1 MMVLSKIARPLA
13 TAYTTREKYGI
24 LSREFLRIWALR
36 SAPLSMMAQMRTV
49 FVYDPDGNLDQFH
62 KGFNRDK

>member
-1 MMVLSKIARPLA
+1 MVLSKTARPLA
-13 TAYTTREKYGI
+13 TVYTTREKYGI

-36 SAPLSMMAQMRTV
+36 SALLFMIAQKRTV

-62 KGFNRDK
+62 EGFNRDK